1 MVETEARLPVGKR
14 IDFVSIVTPNH
25 LHFPI
30 AKLFIEAGFNVV
42 CDKPMTFDLGEAL
55 ALRDLVKKS
64 GKIFALTHNYTG
76 YPMAKEARELVQRGA
91 LGTILKVVAQ
101 YPQGWLLR
109 PIDAE
114 GQKQAVWRTNPEQ
127 AGASACVADIGTH
140 AENLARYITSLRIE
154 ELCAD
159 FYDLRRGA
167 PLGRR
172 CQPAVAVQRGS
183 SRSSLRLPN
192 FGW

>member
-1 MVETEARLPVGKR
+1 
-14 IDFVSIVTPNH
+14 VSIVTPNH

-114 GQKQAVWRTNPEQ
+114 GQKQAVWRTMLRP
-127 AGASACVADIGTH
+127 VAID
-140 AENLARYITSLRIE
+140 NL
-154 ELCAD
+154 
-159 FYDLRRGA
+159 
-167 PLGRR
+167 
-172 CQPAVAVQRGS
+172 
-183 SRSSLRLPN
+183 
-192 FGW
+192 